1 MFWLKN
7 KKINFQISTPTLC
20 MTSFWLCSSKAKDS
34 SSSVISRHSKS
45 PSKSKG
51 GGVVDEDKE
60 PIGSDLKKYIF
71 F

>member
-1 MFWLKN
+1 
-7 KKINFQISTPTLC
+7 
-20 MTSFWLCSSKAKDS
+20 MTSFRLCSSKAKDS

-60 PIGSDLKKYIF
+60 PIGSDLKKYIYIF
-71 F
+71 